1 MKLVDVTEFYSQRG
15 GGVRTH
21 LTAKAAA
28 AARRGHAH
36 LVLAPGPKTAS
47 DPGVRYLPG
56 PSLPYDPTYHLLW
69 RVGAL
74 RKIVRAERPDV
85 LEIHSP
91 YVAALAALGLRPGE
105 FGIRTF
111 VWHSDFIDTYL
122 RGGLQRR
129 LAFLGSRT
137 DSAADALVE
146 PLWAHV
152 RRIARA
158 CAMTVTGSR
167 WQRDKL
173 LSHGVEC
180 VEHIP
185 FGIEPGRFSPAR
197 RDEARRQELLA
208 GREGPLVIAIGRLAV
223 EKRWD
228 VVADAYLSL
237 ATRHPGAVLAILG
250 DGPERHFLKDRLG
263 ARDDVRLLG
272 FERDRDRLAVTLA
285 SGDLLL
291 HGCPYETFGLGVA
304 EAIASGL
311 PVVVP
316 DEGGAFEQAPPGS
329 SATYPTGDVAACV
342 AAAELLLSAP
352 DLRTRA
358 AEAARRVFSEADHF
372 DALFDR
378 YRELLASAATR

>member
-21 LTAKAAA
+21 LTEKAAV
-28 AARRGHAH
+28 AARRGHDH
-36 LVLAPGPKTAS
+36 LVFAPGPRDAV
-47 DPGVRYLPG
+47 DPGVRYVPG

-74 RKIVRAERPDV
+74 RRQLRAERPDV

-91 YVAALAALGLRPGE
+91 YVAAIAALGLRPGQ
-105 FGIRTF
+105 FGVRTF

-122 RGGLQRR
+122 RGGLERR
-129 LAFLGSRT
+129 LATLLSARASR
-137 DSAADALVE
+137 AADFVVE

-152 RRIARA
+152 RRIAGA
-158 CAMTVTGSR
+158 CAMTVVGSR
-167 WQRDKL
+167 WQKHKL
-173 LSHGVEC
+173 EQHGVPR

-185 FGIEPGRFSPAR
+185 FGIEPGRFAPER
-197 RDEARRQELLA
+197 RSEARRQELLA
-208 GREGPLVIAIGRLAV
+208 GRPGPLVLAIGRFAV

-228 VVADAYLSL
+228 VVVDAYARL
-237 ATRHPGAVLAILG
+237 AERHPGSVLAVFG
-250 DGPERHFLKDRLG
+250 DGPERHVFKDRLG
-263 ARDDVRLLG
+263 ERDDIRVLG

-291 HGCPYETFGLGVA
+291 HGCPFETFGLGVA

-316 DEGGAFEQAPPGS
+316 DAGGAAEQAPAE
-329 SATYPTGDVAACV
+329 SAAQYPAGDVAACV
-342 AAAELLLSAP
+342 AAAESLLAV
-352 DLRTRA
+352 DLAELRARA
-358 AEAARRVFSEADHF
+358 AGPARRVTSVVDHF
-372 DALFDR
+372 DALFAR
-378 YRELLASAATR
+378 YRDLLAR

>member
-28 AARRGHAH
+28 AARRGHTH
-36 LVLAPGPKTAS
+36 LVLAPGPRAAA

-69 RVGAL
+69 RIGAL
-74 RKIVRAERPDV
+74 RRIVRAERPDV

-91 YVAALAALGLRPGE
+91 YVAAIAALGLRPGE
-105 FGIRTF
+105 FGVRTF

-129 LAFLGSRT
+129 LALLGRRAEP
-137 DSAADALVE
+137 AADALVE

-152 RRIARA
+152 RRIARG

-173 LSHGVEC
+173 QAHGVER

-197 RDEARRQELLA
+197 RSEARRQELLA
-208 GREGPLVIAIGRLAV
+208 GRPGPLVIAIGRMAV

-228 VVADAYLSL
+228 VVADAFAAL
-237 ATRHPGAVLAILG
+237 AARRPGAVLAVLG
-250 DGPERHFLKDRLG
+250 DGPERHVFRDRLG
-263 ARDDVRLLG
+263 ERDDIRLLG

-291 HGCPYETFGLGVA
+291 HGCPFETFGLGVA

-316 DEGGAFEQAPPGS
+316 DEGGAAEQAPPES
-329 SATYPTGDVAACV
+329 SARYPTGDVAACV
-342 AAAELLLSAP
+342 AAALRLLDEP
-352 DLRTRA
+352 DLRARA
-358 AEAARRVFSEADHF
+358 AEAARRVRSEADHF

-378 YRELLASAATR
+378 YRALLAR